1 MKKKK
6 LTRVLSSVMLAA
18 TLTVTTSVSAFAK
31 NNDINS
37 FIYNLTYD
45 NQSILT
51 REGEQIKN
59 PPATESMIQNGKFTV
74 LRRELKNIEN
84 HSADISVMDS
94 NGANIYAG
102 AILKADQN
110 LLDNN
115 PTIVSAA
122 RAPLTLSI
130 NLPGMKDG
138 DSHTVVQSPT
148 NSGVREGVNKL
159 LATWNEKYA
168 SDYQNTPAEFQY
180 SETMAYSMSQ
190 LKTKFGS
197 SFEKIAVPLNL
208 NFDMINSGER
218 QVQIVN
224 FKQIYYTV
232 GIDMPENPQ
241 DFFAEQVSADD
252 LIKKNISNEHPPVYV
267 SNVAYGRSMYIKL
280 ETDSKSNKVQ
290 SAFNAVIKGVDVSGN
305 AEYENILKNTS
316 FTAVILG
323 GDAGAASK
331 VVSGKVEDLKQ
342 LIQEGARYGKL
353 SPGVPISYTTNFLK
367 DNAPATISSFSQ
379 YVQTTA
385 TSYENSFLT
394 LDHSGAYVAQ
404 FEVEWDEVNYDE
416 SGKEV
421 LTHKVW
427 DKSGHSLT
435 AHWRETIQIPGNAR
449 NLHVLAR
456 ECTGLAWE
464 WWRTVY
470 NQYNIPLTGN
480 RTITIWGTTLYP
492 QVSNDVK

>member
-59 PPATESMIQNGKFTV
+59 PPATESMIQNGRFTV
-74 LRRELKNIEN
+74 LHRELKNIEN

-102 AILKADQN
+102 AILRADQN

-130 NLPGMKDG
+130 NLPGMKGG

-148 NSGVREGVNKL
+148 NSSVREGVNKL

-168 SDYQNTPAEFQY
+168 SDYPNTPAEFQY

-252 LIKKNISNEHPPVYV
+252 LMKKNISNEHPPVYV

-342 LIQEGARYGKL
+342 LIQEGH
-353 SPGVPISYTTNFLK
+353 VM
-367 DNAPATISSFSQ
+367 
-379 YVQTTA
+379 
-385 TSYENSFLT
+385 EN
-394 LDHSGAYVAQ
+394 
-404 FEVEWDEVNYDE
+404 
-416 SGKEV
+416 
-421 LTHKVW
+421 
-427 DKSGHSLT
+427 
-435 AHWRETIQIPGNAR
+435 
-449 NLHVLAR
+449 
-456 ECTGLAWE
+456 
-464 WWRTVY
+464 
-470 NQYNIPLTGN
+470 
-480 RTITIWGTTLYP
+480 
-492 QVSNDVK
+492 